1 VETNHNP
8 LFVSEFTVFLLYRC
22 FLTPI
27 VLLSTC
33 GIQNCSENQVYYIRL
48 FDTVPKVLL
57 ALCQLRREKEKPVEW
72 RLSFS
77 RRSRFRVQLCICAT
91 YFGGVTS
98 NLCTHRMQRSK
109 SKPATDEQR

>member
-8 LFVSEFTVFLLYRC
+8 LFVSEFTVFLLFRC

-48 FDTVPKVLL
+48 FHTVPKVLPSSGIMSATTRTRKTSGVAIIIL
-57 ALCQLRREKEKPVEW
+57 KTFAVPCTAVPYVQHTSVE
-72 RLSFS
+72 
-77 RRSRFRVQLCICAT
+77 
-91 YFGGVTS
+91 
-98 NLCTHRMQRSK
+98 
-109 SKPATDEQR
+109 

>member
-8 LFVSEFTVFLLYRC
+8 LFVSEFTVFLLYIC

-48 FDTVPKVLL
+48 FHTVPKVLPIL
-57 ALCQLRREKEKPVEW
+57 ALCQLRREQDKPVAIII
-72 RLSFS
+72 LKTFAVPCTAVPC
-77 RRSRFRVQLCICAT
+77 VQH
-91 YFGGVTS
+91 TS
-98 NLCTHRMQRSK
+98 V
-109 SKPATDEQR
+109 E